1 MTDIMHEFVENY
13 HRELIDRCGI
23 REIICIY
30 RKNRYNSGFS
40 GNNLL
45 KRKNYRYD
53 IRRVASP
60 RISSMA
66 LEGVFGSEVN
76 NLGIPPLLFNVT
88 DLPILSFFTTP

>member
-13 HRELIDRCGI
+13 HRELIDGCGI
-23 REIICIY
+23 REIIICIY
-30 RKNRYNSGFS
+30 GKNGYNSGFS

-45 KRKNYRYD
+45 KRKNYQSD
-53 IRRVASP
+53 IRRVASS

-76 NLGIPPLLFNVT
+76 R
-88 DLPILSFFTTP
+88 